1 VRQIDVLV
9 ATESRDLKADGIA
22 AAVAACRYMTL
33 AANRVLT
40 LDEADALLRAIP
52 PTAPC
57 AVVIVGLHSDTQD
70 VAEDWLSARHS
81 LVVLRVDVIDDLVLL
96 AARDVGLDSLLA
108 ALRSIVRE
116 AVDPAERYLPV
127 H

>member
-1 VRQIDVLV
+1 VWQIDVLV

-22 AAVAACRYMTL
+22 AAVASCRDMTL

-40 LDEADALLRAIP
+40 VQEADALLRAIP
-52 PTAPC
+52 STSLC

-70 VAEDWLSARHS
+70 VAENWLSARHS

-96 AARDVGLDSLLA
+96 AARDVGLDSLFA
-108 ALRSIVRE
+108 GLRSIVRA
-116 AVDPAERYLPV
+116 AVDPAERYLPA

>member
-1 VRQIDVLV
+1 MRKIDVLV

-22 AAVAACRYMTL
+22 AAVATRRDMTL

-52 PTAPC
+52 PTSPC
-57 AVVIVGLHSDTQD
+57 AVVIVGLHSDTQE

-81 LVVLRVDVIDDLVLL
+81 LVVLRVDVIDDLVLM

-108 ALRSIVRE
+108 ALRTIVRE